1 MTNYTKST
9 NFATK
14 DTLTSGDPL
23 KIVKG
28 TEINTEFDNIQ
39 TAVNSKA
46 NTASPT
52 FTGTATFPS
61 VAISGGDITGGAI
74 TGVTINNSVIGGTTA
89 VAGTFT
95 TFTATSD
102 SSFTS
107 TGAVL
112 LSKGTSAQR
121 PASPS
126 QGQIRFNTTSTNFEG
141 YNGTTWAAVGGGG
154 ATGTSGND
162 IFYENSKTVTMGYS
176 VTSGKNA
183 MSTGPITI
191 AANFN
196 GTGYISGTTLTI
208 AGTTGSGVL
217 VVGSVISGSG
227 VTSGTVVTA
236 LGSGSGG
243 AGTYTVSPSQTVGS
257 SGSPITITTS
267 TAVTIPSGSR
277 WVIL

>member
-28 TEINTEFDNIQ
+28 TEINTEFDNIS
-39 TAVNSKA
+39 TAIATKA
-46 NTASPT
+46 DTASPT
-52 FTGTATFPS
+52 FTGTVTIPTA
-61 VAISGGDITGGAI
+61 AISAGTITG
-74 TGVTINNSVIGGTTA
+74 TTINNSVIGGTTA

-95 TFTATSD
+95 TLTASSD

-112 LSKGTSAQR
+112 LSKGTTAQR
-121 PASPS
+121 PASAS
-126 QGQIRFNTTSTNFEG
+126 SGQIRFNTSTTNFEG
-141 YNGTTWAAVGGGG
+141 YNGTGWASVGGGG
-154 ATGTSGND
+154 ATGTGGND
-162 IFYENSKTVTMGYS
+162 IFYENSKTVTIGYS
-176 VTSGKNA
+176 ISSNKNA

-191 AANFN
+191 AASFS

-208 AGTTGSGVL
+208 SGTTGSGVL
-217 VVGSVISGSG
+217 VVGSVITGSG
-227 VTSGTVVTA
+227 VTSNTVVTA
-236 LGSGSGG
+236 FGTGTGTT
-243 AGTYTVSPSQTVGS
+243 GTYTVTPSQTVGS
-257 SGSPITITTS
+257 SGSQITITAS
-267 TAVTIPSGSR
+267 TAVTVPSGSR